1 MYDFIFFMI
10 FLYFWMI
17 VLDKVIEILHSK
29 GRPRCFLCRVYFYD
43 FFEFTIGELSVGKFF
58 WKWTTILAF
67 FSVLNVYDY
76 YMDGRYEQCGDRRIE
91 GVLVD
96 IGYGAVREGK
106 TITVFDV
113 NDNEFTFA
121 IDGNSKRNVILD
133 KSLKK
138 EFIGKDVVVV
148 WQRDSP
154 LFTGFI
160 GRAFDDFKHACKIY
174 IDGVLLSDYD
184 KRGAFEWILYVA
196 YIYPLLFCFL
206 FILIAPWGVFFL
218 RD

>member
-96 IGYGAVREGK
+96 IGYGAVRQDK

-113 NDNEFTFA
+113 NDNKFTFA
-121 IDGNSKRNVILD
+121 ISGNKSRDRILD
-133 KSLKK
+133 KSLESEFLGK
-138 EFIGKDVVVV
+138 EVVVI
-148 WQRDSP
+148 WQKDSP
-154 LFTGFI
+154 FFSGYFSRVL
-160 GRAFDDFKHACKIY
+160 DDNKRACKVY
-174 IDGVLLSDYD
+174 IDGFLLSDYGNRD
-184 KRGAFEWILYVA
+184 AYKGILYVA

-206 FILIAPWGVFFL
+206 FILVAPWGVFFL